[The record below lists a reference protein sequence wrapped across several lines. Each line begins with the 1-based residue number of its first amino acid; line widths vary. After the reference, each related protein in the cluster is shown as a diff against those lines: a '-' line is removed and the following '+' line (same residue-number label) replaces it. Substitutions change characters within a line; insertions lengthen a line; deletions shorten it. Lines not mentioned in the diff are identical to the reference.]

1 MAPDDKSPA
10 MLQRKPENNEW
21 PALVGRIVT
30 DLTRIVHTEIRLFQ
44 ASLNPI
50 LSTAVDRLLGNVLAL
65 VAFVVGGLCLL
76 IALVVFLQKFIG
88 WDAALLITGVV
99 SLAGGYACSRIATLR
114 ADRAIANLEQ
124 TFARETPDEIRR

>member
-10 MLQRKPENNEW
+10 VLHSKPENNEW
-21 PALVGRIVT
+21 PALVGRIVS
-30 DLTRIVHTEIRLFQ
+30 DVTRIVHSEIRLFQ

-65 VAFVVGGLCLL
+65 VAFIIGGLCLL

-88 WDAALLITGVV
+88 WDAALLVTGVI
-99 SLAGGYACSRIATLR
+99 SLVAGYACSRLATIR
-114 ADRAIANLEQ
+114 AERAIAALER
-124 TFARETPDEIRR
+124 TFGGEPPAENQR